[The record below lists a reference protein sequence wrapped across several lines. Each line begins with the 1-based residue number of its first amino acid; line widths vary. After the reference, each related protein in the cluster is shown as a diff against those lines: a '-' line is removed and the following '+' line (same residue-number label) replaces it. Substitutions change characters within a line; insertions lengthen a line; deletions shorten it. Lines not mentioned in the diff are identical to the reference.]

1 MIRGVGTDVVDI
13 ERFTRIMR
21 RSRDGFRE
29 HLFTDREIA
38 YCERY
43 KKSEASYAAVFAAKE
58 AFLKAL
64 RTGLAPGMR
73 WKDAEVIH
81 ESSGAPTMVAHGLCA
96 ELLGAGHVHVTLSHS
111 DLSATAVVIIE
122 DVESW

>member
-1 MIRGVGTDVVDI
+1 MVRGVGTDVVDI
-13 ERFTRIMR
+13 ERFARIMS

-43 KKSEASYAAVFAAKE
+43 KENMASYAAVFAAKE

-81 ESSGAPTMVAHGLCA
+81 EPSGAPAMVAHGLCA
-96 ELLGAGHVHVTLSHS
+96 ELLGDGRVHVTLSHS
-111 DLSATAVVIIE
+111 DLAATAVVIIE
-122 DVESW
+122 DA